1 MGYEQEIHMELTN
14 YHEGLFF
21 FKKKSFSIDDYL
33 GCTCKS
39 ICWDIKPHNKMW
51 WVGDGNTFHHKFR
64 SQMSYKDLDQEYP
77 QEKHLGFLE
86 IKVSL
91 FFTIFPE

>member
-1 MGYEQEIHMELTN
+1 
-14 YHEGLFF
+14 
-21 FKKKSFSIDDYL
+21 
-33 GCTCKS
+33 
-39 ICWDIKPHNKMW
+39 MW